1 VRGFFPVAVI
11 AAALVLASCGSHR
24 SAGIPIQPAAGN
36 PPSQQAL
43 SQLDALACPEGVDA
57 GLWDE
62 LKGALE
68 AALRETGGAGD
79 SPANRQNHGRVAR
92 ATRIVSTPPT
102 GEANCVSDLGITDN
116 GDGTYTLSW
125 HYRNLGDYGQDGKVG
140 ISDITPLAQHFG
152 EIWIEGEEDSLT
164 AVIDGSGNE
173 RVGIEDVTPIAQCFN
188 VDCAGYWIEG
198 SDSDEGPFSE
208 VGTVSVD
215 SATGASDGRAH
226 FAHIFTPG
234 EYSYFRVTAR
244 DAAGTPGE
252 PSNTVGLALQI
263 LSVTPTEVKEG
274 TVVTFSAEVLGAGPL
289 TYEWDFGGGA
299 QYDTYTEPAPRVVLT
314 RETGGFPASLTVTG
328 PTGADTYPFTLSKL
342 AREWK
347 YEVVLSNPDGSL
359 GGGDLQEH
367 SGALWLYAYED
378 YSWTTGDAAQK
389 WIVSGAPGNWDF
401 EPIDAWG
408 SLRISQEGTLGVAG
422 LAGPFLDKT
431 LTLWEKRDRMW
442 TAEELLSYRAM
453 SRLSFTYSGEE
464 PFITFTLPDAP
475 NSDWIEYFWRK
486 GGVWER
492 GILDE
497 PGDTSAATGRTGVVS
512 ATDPEGSPVLCY
524 RAHDYI
530 DETTYD
536 AVLKVA
542 WWHPASGRW
551 EIIQVEG
558 GQDYDP
564 NLGAT
569 GFYPD
574 VDFRPDGK
582 LGLVFSRFGPEI
594 EGERDCQLVY
604 AVFDGAYWEKE
615 IPDEVHHFYP
625 NAYKSNYLS
634 YDPLGN
640 PLIAFTLMTDTESGS
655 DNSARAYWFNGA
667 SWDKYALDEEGYAK
681 GVAFDAVGN
690 PHILFTDDES
700 KEVIIAYYE

>member
-1 VRGFFPVAVI
+1 VPVEETTGAVTGRAVI
-11 AAALVLASCGSHR
+11 
-24 SAGIPIQPAAGN
+24 
-36 PPSQQAL
+36 
-43 SQLDALACPEGVDA
+43 E
-57 GLWDE
+57 
-62 LKGALE
+62 
-68 AALRETGGAGD
+68 
-79 SPANRQNHGRVAR
+79 
-92 ATRIVSTPPT
+92 
-102 GEANCVSDLGITDN
+102 
-116 GDGTYTLSW
+116 
-125 HYRNLGDYGQDGKVG
+125 
-140 ISDITPLAQHFG
+140 
-152 EIWIEGEEDSLT
+152 
-164 AVIDGSGNE
+164 
-173 RVGIEDVTPIAQCFN
+173 
-188 VDCAGYWIEG
+188 
-198 SDSDEGPFSE
+198 
-208 VGTVSVD
+208 
-215 SATGASDGRAH
+215 
-226 FAHIFTPG
+226 HILTPG